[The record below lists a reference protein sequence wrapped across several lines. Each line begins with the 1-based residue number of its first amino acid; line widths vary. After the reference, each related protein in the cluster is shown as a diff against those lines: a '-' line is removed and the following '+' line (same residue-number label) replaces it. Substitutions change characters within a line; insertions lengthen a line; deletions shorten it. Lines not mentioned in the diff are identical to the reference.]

1 MTDLS
6 TIPTWPTIQAITRP
20 DGTGELTINGT
31 SYPIQAATVHEARNE
46 IIRRVTD
53 TASKLGQAV
62 HLATTGPEGQFPIV
76 VHPDGQ
82 IEPDTTQQTTPTRA
96 RSSQPTEP
104 PAGSPVEQLA
114 DPTTPPAP
122 ASPATPARTDQDL
135 EQHGS
140 QRAPDTAPYN
150 PPAEVARGGHSGA
163 QRLRKPSTASVAG
176 SWGQEPALKPSE
188 APQRAAHAASG
199 HDISPAA
206 EPPRAPVARRSFL
219 TQEQTEEPATQ
230 GWRGF
235 LTRIGIRLAPSTDER
250 KERADVR
257 AVSQH
262 WPGPR
267 TIAVVNGKG
276 GASKTPSTILLS
288 AVFARYGGAGVLAW
302 DNNQTR
308 GTLGWRTEQ
317 GPHEATLL
325 DLLPQAEHLLSTSAQ
340 SADLAHFVHH
350 QTRDRFDVLRSQPMV
365 LADQQRVEPADVD
378 AIWRVAAKYY
388 RLILLDSGNDE
399 ADPMWLRMIDHTDQL
414 VVVTTTRDDHAEAGA
429 LLLEAL
435 AQRDQR
441 SAQLAEQA
449 VAIVSQAD
457 PKARPEELRDI
468 ATGYRTLARE
478 VVTIPHDP
486 AMVDG
491 LLRYGSLRPTTQRA
505 WLAAGAAVARGL
517 HGLRQ

>member
-1 MTDLS
+1 MTNLS
-6 TIPTWPTIQAITRP
+6 TIPTWPHIQARTRP

-31 SYPIQAATVHEARNE
+31 SYPIESTNTQATRAE
-46 IIRRVTD
+46 IIRRIVE
-53 TASKLGQAV
+53 TAAKINRPV
-62 HLATTGPEGQFPIV
+62 RVATTGPDGNWPII

-82 IEPDTTQQTTPTRA
+82 IEPDPNQPAHPQAPAATAEQPAPPFHNPTAAAER
-96 RSSQPTEP
+96 PTSER
-104 PAGSPVEQLA
+104 QLA
-114 DPTTPPAP
+114 PAQP
-122 ASPATPARTDQDL
+122 LNEPDEADEPDEPD
-135 EQHGS
+135 E
-140 QRAPDTAPYN
+140 PDTRIQARM
-150 PPAEVARGGHSGA
+150 AVASARAVESTPLVGA
-163 QRLRKPSTASVAG
+163 VVPG
-176 SWGQEPALKPSE
+176 P
-188 APQRAAHAASG
+188 
-199 HDISPAA
+199 PAA
-206 EPPRAPVARRSFL
+206 EYVARRSFL
-219 TQEQTEEPATQ
+219 TQEHAEEPARQ

-235 LTRIGIRLAPSTDER
+235 MSRIGIRMAPGAGER
-250 KERADVR
+250 SERADVR

-267 TIAVVNGKG
+267 TVAVVNGKG
-276 GASKTPSTILLS
+276 GASKTPSTILLA
-288 AVFARYGGAGVLAW
+288 AVFARHGGAGVLAW

-325 DLLPQAEHLLSTSAQ
+325 DLLPQTEHLLSTNAQ

-350 QTRDRFDVLRSQPMV
+350 QTHDRFDVLRSQPMV

-414 VVVTTTRDDHAEAGA
+414 VVVTTTRADHAEAGA

-435 AQRDQR
+435 AERDQR
-441 SAQLAEQA
+441 SAQLAQQA

-457 PKARPEELRDI
+457 PKARTEELRDI
-468 ATGYRTLARE
+468 AVGYQTLARE

-491 LLRYGSLRPTTQRA
+491 LLRYDSLRATTQRA
-505 WLAAGAAVARGL
+505 WLAAAAAVARGL
-517 HGLRQ
+517 

>member
-6 TIPTWPTIQAITRP
+6 TIPTWPTIQALTRP
-20 DGTGELTINGT
+20 DGTGELIINGT
-31 SYPIQAATVHEARNE
+31 SYPIQAADVHDARNE
-46 IIRRVTD
+46 IIRRVTE
-53 TASKLGQAV
+53 TAGKLGRAV
-62 HLATTGPEGQFPIV
+62 HVATSGPEGQFPII
-76 VHPDGQ
+76 VHPDGR
-82 IEPDTTQQTTPTRA
+82 IEPDTTQQSAPTRA
-96 RSSQPTEP
+96 RPAEPAEPAEPKPGPVVEQPAEQLLTPPP
-104 PAGSPVEQLA
+104 PAR
-114 DPTTPPAP
+114 TPPAEP
-122 ASPATPARTDQDL
+122 TSPATPARVDQDL
-135 EQHGS
+135 
-140 QRAPDTAPYN
+140 APAGPN
-150 PPAEVARGGHSGA
+150 GA
-163 QRLRKPSTASVAG
+163 QRLPEPSAAPGAG
-176 SWGQEPALKPSE
+176 PWAQGPDPRPSE
-188 APQRAAHAASG
+188 PSQQSAHAASG
-199 HDISPAA
+199 HDGPPSA
-206 EPPRAPVARRSFL
+206 EPPREAIARRSFL
-219 TQEQTEEPATQ
+219 TQEQTEEPAIQ

-235 LTRIGIRLAPSTDER
+235 LTRIGIRVAPSADER
-250 KERADVR
+250 SERADVR

-325 DLLPQAEHLLSTSAQ
+325 DLLPQTEHLLSTSAQ

-449 VAIVSQAD
+449 VAVVSQAD

-468 ATGYRTLARE
+468 ATGYKTLARE

-491 LLRYGSLRPTTQRA
+491 VLRYGSLRATTQRA

-517 HGLRQ
+517 NGPRQ